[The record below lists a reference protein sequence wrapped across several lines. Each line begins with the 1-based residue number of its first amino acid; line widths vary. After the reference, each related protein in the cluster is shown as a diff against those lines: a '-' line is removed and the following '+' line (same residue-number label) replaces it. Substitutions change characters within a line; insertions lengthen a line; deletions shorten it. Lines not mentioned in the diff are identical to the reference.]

1 MCGIFAYVGSR
12 NGVRLALSGLKA
24 MEYRGYDSSGI
35 SFVRGEGLVCC
46 KAVGKLPNLQ
56 KKAGEENARAVIAH
70 TRWATHGSVIEE
82 NAHPLTDTSGAISVV
97 HNGIIENY
105 QQLRKE
111 LEKEGST
118 FVSQTDTEV
127 IPHLIAKLYQGD
139 ILHAVQ
145 EAVSLIKGA
154 WAIAVLHKDH
164 PEEIIV
170 ARNSCPL
177 IIGTGCGET
186 FVASDHNALVHN
198 TREVIYV
205 NDGEVAR
212 ITAKDVKLFDAE
224 KVPVTSEVEELLHSA
239 EELTKGSFEHYT
251 LKEIHEQPQSIRNAM
266 LSRFFEEYGTVSL
279 DDVEMD
285 PAELLDVER
294 ILIVACG
301 TSLYAGLIASYMFE
315 EMARIPTS
323 VEISSEFRYKNPIVE
338 EGTLVIAISQSGETA
353 DTLAA
358 VRELKAK
365 GATII
370 ALCNVQGSALTREAD
385 ETLFLRAGPEIGVCS
400 TKAFTSQVTIL
411 TLFAL
416 MMARLR
422 HMSKS
427 EGLEF
432 LSALKKIPEQV
443 QEVLDLSSH
452 IEKIAEKYASC
463 NDFFFIGRRY
473 LYPTCLEGALKLK
486 ELSYINAN
494 GYAAGEMKH
503 GPIALLNE
511 SCPTFALCA
520 ERLTYEKTLSN
531 IMEARARHSPII
543 ALAFKGDTNISK
555 ICDDCIEIPVT
566 REELSPILAAVAC
579 QLFAYFCAKKRG
591 ADIDQPRN
599 LAKSVT
605 VE

>member
-1 MCGIFAYVGSR
+1 
-12 NGVRLALSGLKA
+12 
-24 MEYRGYDSSGI
+24 
-35 SFVRGEGLVCC
+35 
-46 KAVGKLPNLQ
+46 LPNL
-56 KKAGEENARAVIAH
+56 KEKIGEESAKAVIAH
-70 TRWATHGSVIEE
+70 TRWATHGTVTEE
-82 NAHPLTDTSGAISVV
+82 NAHPLKDNSGSISVV
-97 HNGIIENY
+97 HNGIVENY
-105 QQLRKE
+105 QQLRQE
-111 LEKEGST
+111 LEREGVS

-154 WAIAVLHKDH
+154 WAIAVLHKSH
-164 PEEIIV
+164 PEELIV

-177 IIGTGCGET
+177 IIGTGGGET
-186 FVASDHNALVHN
+186 FVASDHNALVHH

-212 ITAKDVKLFDAE
+212 ITTKDVEIFDAE
-224 KVPVTSEVEELLHSA
+224 KVLVTSEVKELVHSA
-239 EELTKGSFEHYT
+239 EELTKDGFDHYT
-251 LKEIHEQPQSIRNAM
+251 LKEIHEQPQTIRNAM
-266 LSRFFEEYGTVSL
+266 LSRLLEEYGTVAL
-279 DDVEMD
+279 DDLEMSSE
-285 PAELLDVER
+285 ELLDVKR

-301 TSLYAGLIASYMFE
+301 TSFYAGLIASYMFE

-338 EGTLVIAISQSGETA
+338 DGTLVIAISQSGETA

-365 GATII
+365 GACIV
-370 ALCNVQGSALTREAD
+370 ALCNVQGSSLTREAD

-422 HMSKS
+422 HMSKG
-427 EGLEF
+427 EGMEF
-432 LSALKKIPEQV
+432 LTALKKIPEQV
-443 QEVLDLSSH
+443 QEVLSLSSD
-452 IEKIAEKYASC
+452 IEKIANKYASC

-503 GPIALLNE
+503 GAIALLNE

-520 ERLTYEKTLSN
+520 EKLTYDKIVSN
-531 IMEARARHSPII
+531 VMEAKARNSPII
-543 ALAFKGDTNISK
+543 ALTFKGDKNISE
-555 ICDDCIEIPVT
+555 ICDDHIEVPKT
-566 REELSPILAAVAC
+566 REELSPILATVVC
-579 QLFAYFCAKKRG
+579 QLFAYYCAKKRG

>member
-12 NGVRLALSGLKA
+12 NGVRLALHGLKA

-35 SFVRGEGLVCC
+35 SFIKGEDLVCC
-46 KAVGKLPNLQ
+46 KVVGKLPNLQ
-56 KKAGEENARAVIAH
+56 EKIGEKSAKAVIAH
-70 TRWATHGSVIEE
+70 TRWATHGNVTEK
-82 NAHPLTDTSGAISVV
+82 NAHPLRDSSGAISVV
-97 HNGIIENY
+97 HNGIVENY
-105 QQLRKE
+105 QQLREE
-111 LEKEGST
+111 LEREGVA
-118 FVSQTDTEV
+118 FVSETDTEV

-177 IIGTGCGET
+177 IIGTGGGET
-186 FVASDHNALVHN
+186 FVASDHNALIHH

-212 ITAKDVKLFDAE
+212 ITAKDVELFDAE

-239 EELTKGSFEHYT
+239 EELTKGGFEHYT
-251 LKEIHEQPQSIRNAM
+251 LKEIYEQPQAIRNAM
-266 LSRFFEEYGTVSL
+266 LSRFFEEYGTVSF
-279 DDVEMD
+279 DDLEMD
-285 PAELLDVER
+285 RAELLDVKR
-294 ILIVACG
+294 VLIVACG
-301 TSLYAGLIASYMFE
+301 TSLHAGLIASYMLE
-315 EMARIPTS
+315 EMARVPTI

-365 GATII
+365 GAKIV
-370 ALCNVQGSALTREAD
+370 ALCNVQGSSLTREAD

-400 TKAFTSQVTIL
+400 TKAFTSQLTVL
-411 TLFAL
+411 TLFSL

-422 HMSKS
+422 YMSKK

-432 LSALKKIPEQV
+432 LFALKKIPEQV
-443 QEVLDLSSH
+443 QEVLSLAPK
-452 IEKIAEKYASC
+452 IEKIANKYAAC
-463 NDFFFIGRRY
+463 NDLFFIGRRY

-486 ELSYINAN
+486 EISYINAN

-520 ERLTYEKTLSN
+520 EELTYEKTLNN
-531 IMEARARHSPII
+531 IMEAKARHSPII
-543 ALAFKGDTNISK
+543 ALTFKGDENASK
-555 ICDDCIEIPVT
+555 VCDDSIEIPKT
-566 REELSPILAAVAC
+566 REELSPILASVAC
-579 QLFAYFCAKKRG
+579 QLFAYYCAKKRG